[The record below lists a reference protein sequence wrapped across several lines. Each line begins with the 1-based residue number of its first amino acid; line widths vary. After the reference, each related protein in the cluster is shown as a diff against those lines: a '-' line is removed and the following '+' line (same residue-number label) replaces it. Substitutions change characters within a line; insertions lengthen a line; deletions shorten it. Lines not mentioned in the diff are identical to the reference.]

1 VAERENVMSIV
12 FQGERVR
19 LIEGKYNRGEK
30 VGYQLRYTDNN
41 GIERRKMAPAN
52 CGDVVAWA
60 KEKDQVLK
68 QTVNDAVSDFSF
80 KAMFQHF
87 HDVRQKYYESLST
100 FDAFGRGWSER
111 NKSTLKAALELSK
124 PF

>member
-1 VAERENVMSIV
+1 MSIV

-41 GIERRKMAPAN
+41 GVERRKMAPKD
-52 CGDVVAWA
+52 CDDVVAWA

-68 QTVNDAVSDFSF
+68 QGFNRLLYSYFF
-80 KAMFQHF
+80 L
-87 HDVRQKYYESLST
+87 VRFL
-100 FDAFGRGWSER
+100 
-111 NKSTLKAALELSK
+111 
-124 PF
+124 